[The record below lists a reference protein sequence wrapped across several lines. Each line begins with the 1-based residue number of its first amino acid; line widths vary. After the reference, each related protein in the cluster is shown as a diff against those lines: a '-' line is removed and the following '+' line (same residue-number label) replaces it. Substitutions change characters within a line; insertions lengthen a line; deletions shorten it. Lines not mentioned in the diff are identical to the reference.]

1 MIVDHRTYNIKP
13 GQLNAYL
20 KLYEPRRCRCS
31 SSISGTASGGMSATT
46 SVH

>member
-20 KLYEPRRCRCS
+20 KVYEAEGLPMQSMALRLR
-31 SSISGTASGGMSATT
+31 
-46 SVH
+46 